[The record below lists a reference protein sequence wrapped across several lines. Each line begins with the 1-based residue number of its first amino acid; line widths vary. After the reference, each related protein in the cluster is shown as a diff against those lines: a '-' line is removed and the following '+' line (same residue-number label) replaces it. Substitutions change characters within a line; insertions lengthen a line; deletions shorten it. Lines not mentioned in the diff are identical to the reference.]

1 MSVRLPV
8 CEMSSIPA
16 APSPTSL
23 ALRCLCCSPLCL
35 RSESGTR
42 VRASARKENNERE
55 MNLEENETLAACA
68 CDSFQLICL
77 FCPPPSLSLT
87 HTHSLP
93 HTHSLTHSHT
103 HSLVSHM
110 HLVFCTQQQR
120 PLLLPRD
127 RDRDRGRAKQGCL
140 NKKSKHKAKEHQ
152 QELAA
157 VCVHAGYR

>member
-77 FCPPPSLSLT
+77 FCPPPLSLPHSHTLSPSHTLSHSLT
-87 HTHSLP
+87 HTLSRL
-93 HTHSLTHSHT
+93 SHALGLLYST
-103 HSLVSHM
+103 TAPPPPSQRQRQGQRARETGL
-110 HLVFCTQQQR
+110 LKQKKQTQGQR
-120 PLLLPRD
+120 TSARTS
-127 RDRDRGRAKQGCL
+127 GSVCARA
-140 NKKSKHKAKEHQ
+140 
-152 QELAA
+152 
-157 VCVHAGYR
+157 